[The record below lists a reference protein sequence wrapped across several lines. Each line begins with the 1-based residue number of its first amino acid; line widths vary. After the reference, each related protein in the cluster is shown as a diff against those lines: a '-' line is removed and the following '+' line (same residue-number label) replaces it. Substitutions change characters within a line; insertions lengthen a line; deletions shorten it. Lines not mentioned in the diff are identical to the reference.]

1 MFGWHDPMAM
11 DLASVRTR
19 RPKLRSTKTERM
31 DSRSMDYKTC
41 SGTPSAL
48 GAPRLPG
55 TLITLP
61 HLLSRSAQRSLI
73 VRPPSLT
80 ENGQPKDLP
89 HARPRPARGLDTLQL
104 KRPGWSGRHGRQRPW
119 STTATPCA
127 GKHPCSTLAWLCSA
141 HRSGQPG
148 CSSDRRRRTICGR
161 SWRG

>member
-1 MFGWHDPMAM
+1 MMFGWHDPMAM

-48 GAPRLPG
+48 GAHRLPG
-55 TLITLP
+55 TLITLL
-61 HLLSRSAQRSLI
+61 HVLSHSAQRSLI
-73 VRPPSLT
+73 VWPPLASTRRPA
-80 ENGQPKDLP
+80 QRF
-89 HARPRPARGLDTLQL
+89 APRLAARGLDTLKL

-127 GKHPCSTLAWLCSA
+127 GRHPCSTSAWLCSA

-148 CSSDRRRRTICGR
+148 CSSDRRRRTTCGR